1 VTAPPLAAGPR
12 RAFLSGRLG
21 RPSSQIDD
29 FVRKSRETGGHQQP
43 GIIALPVRGG
53 FLSTNRFTMAVA
65 VLAIIWT
72 TSGCGGNDHPSIHIS
87 GTATFDGQPIP
98 FGQILF
104 EPDASAGNSGPAG
117 FATITDG
124 KFDTRSSGKGITR
137 RGRFVVTIHGQ
148 TRDPAQGNDT
158 ILPLFNPYEVQAEI
172 AHPVKDF
179 DVPASAAK
187 NLVIG
192 PPV

>member
-1 VTAPPLAAGPR
+1 MN
-12 RAFLSGRLG
+12 RL
-21 RPSSQIDD
+21 P
-29 FVRKSRETGGHQQP
+29 
-43 GIIALPVRGG
+43 
-53 FLSTNRFTMAVA
+53 MAVA
-65 VLAIIWT
+65 VLAMIWT
-72 TSGCGGNDHPSIHIS
+72 TAGCGGNDHRPIHIS

-124 KFDTRSSGKGITR
+124 KFDARSSGKGITR
-137 RGRFVVTIHGQ
+137 HRPFVVTIHGQ
-148 TRDPAQGNDT
+148 TRAPDQGHDAS
-158 ILPLFNPYEVQAEI
+158 LPLFNPYEVQAEV
-172 AHPVKDF
+172 ADPVKDF
-179 DVPASAAK
+179 DMPASAAK